1 MTQLASNALTTLADV
16 KESLGISSGDVSK
29 DNLIIRKINQA
40 SLQIANYCD
49 RVFAVAD
56 YTEEINGTYTDEIVL
71 KQRPVNSITSLEF
84 RGSAVNTDNW
94 IATNSSYYF
103 YDANSGILRLLF
115 NAKGRWNRWRVTYN
129 AGYTTTPADLSEAC
143 ATLAAFY
150 VNNPDGSD
158 VGVQEIREG
167 MRMKRF
173 ANTSQTF
180 ISIMQQLGIDQ
191 IINGY
196 ANWPLINE

>member
-1 MTQLASNALTTLADV
+1 MTQLAANALTTLADV

-129 AGYTTTPADLSEAC
+129 AGYTTTPADLAEAC